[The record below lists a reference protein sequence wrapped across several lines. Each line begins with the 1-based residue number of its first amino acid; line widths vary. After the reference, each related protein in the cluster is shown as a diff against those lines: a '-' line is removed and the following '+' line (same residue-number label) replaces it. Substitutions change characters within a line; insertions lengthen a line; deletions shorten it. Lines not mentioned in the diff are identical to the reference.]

1 MSDTQYIAQSFLI
14 NMKESFKISTSG
26 YFVSAVDLFF
36 SEKDRNLP
44 VTVEIREVDPTSNLL
59 TNKYLPFSR
68 VYQQSNNINVST
80 DGSKPT
86 PFIFESPIYLQDN
99 REYAIVITPG
109 GGSPNYRV
117 WTSRLGGEDKIT
129 KNRVTEQPAVG
140 MLYASGVPV
149 PEEDLKFRLY
159 IADFDKSTSGTVV
172 VKNEPKDYFTIANS
186 AGGRLNKVGE
196 TVHGPSRV
204 VGSFSNTVDFSTS
217 IANGSIYAQGIT
229 SGAKGTLT
237 TFNGSYII
245 VKDVTIAAKFQSA
258 ESINIRTNVGV
269 GGISSGT
276 GTILAS
282 GSITS
287 VTTPVGTVSYYDEVN
302 SANVY
307 LHIANCSYVSSG
319 TACTYNRMFTPDT
332 YIKGQTDGY
341 TTRIVS
347 INNLQ
352 YDLANFQSRVLQPSN
367 TTIYAEGKFA
377 TSASTRDSSFIRINM
392 NDDTEFASPR
402 YVLSRSNESNTS
414 SSAASVA
421 VNRSTELKY
430 VLTSN
435 NRFASPAIDL
445 RQIHGTTVLNLIN
458 SNTDIGSSEDFVI
471 SGGNAKTRYITRKV
485 VLADGQDA
493 EDLRVYLTAYKPSGS
508 DIFVYYKILHAEDN
522 DTFEQTRWV
531 PMNRVVSEGFT
542 SSAIY
547 SSSSN
552 RNDFLELVYDIPT
565 FPTSLSGTVYD
576 PVGSILTGTV
586 STSAGSNTITGS
598 STSFNTQLSVGNV
611 IRISGLSGTYRI
623 HNIGGATSMTVTS
636 QPASSVS
643 NKDAFQVFA
652 INQSGSNT
660 TNSKIIEYRNSA
672 RARFV
677 GFKYFAIKIVL
688 VNQNSSNPPRIRDLR
703 AIALQR

>member
-1 MSDTQYIAQSFLI
+1 MSVTQYIAQSFLI

-26 YFVSAVDLFF
+26 YFVSAVDLYF
-36 SEKDRNLP
+36 SEKDSSLP

-68 VYQQSNNINVST
+68 VYQQSNNINTST

-86 PFIFESPIYLQDN
+86 PFIFECPIYLQDN
-99 REYAIVITPG
+99 REYAIVVTPG

-129 KNRVTEQPAVG
+129 TNRVTEQPAVG

-159 IADFDKSTSGTVV
+159 IADFDKSTSGSVV
-172 VKNEPKDYFTIANS
+172 VKNEPRDYFTIANS
-186 AGGRLNKVGE
+186 AGGRLSKVGE
-196 TVHGPSRV
+196 TVYGPSRL
-204 VGSFSNTVDFSTS
+204 VGTFANTRNFSAA
-217 IANGSIYAQGIT
+217 IANGSIYAQGFV

-237 TFNGSYII
+237 NFSGSFLT
-245 VKDVTIAAKFQSA
+245 VKDVTTAAKFRYD
-258 ESINIRTNVGV
+258 ERIRIRTNVGA
-269 GGISSGT
+269 GGVSLGT
-276 GTILAS
+276 GTIVGNS
-282 GSITS
+282 TGIMTS

-302 SANVY
+302 SANVF
-307 LHIANCSYVSSG
+307 LHIANCSYVNSG
-319 TACTYNRMFTPDT
+319 VACTANRMFTPNT
-332 YIKGQTDGY
+332 YIKGQNDGY
-341 TTRIVS
+341 TARIVT

-352 YDLANFQSRVLQPSN
+352 YDLENFQSRVIQPSN

-377 TSASTRDSSFIRINM
+377 TSTSTRDSSFIRINM
-392 NDDTEFASPR
+392 NDDTEFGSPR

-414 SSAASVA
+414 SSSATAA

-445 RQIHGTTVLNLIN
+445 RQIHATTVLNLIN
-458 SNTDIGSSEDFVI
+458 SNSTIGSSEDFVI
-471 SGGNAKTRYITRKV
+471 SGGNALTRYITRKV

-508 DIFVYYKILHAEDN
+508 DVFVYYKILNAEDN
-522 DTFEQTRWV
+522 DTFEQTRWI
-531 PMNRVVSEGFT
+531 PMDRVVSEGFT
-542 SSAIY
+542 SSVVY

-552 RNDFLELVYDIPT
+552 RNDFLELVYDVPT
-565 FPTSLSGTVYD
+565 Y
-576 PVGSILTGTV
+576 
-586 STSAGSNTITGS
+586 SNG
-598 STSFNTQLSVGNV
+598 
-611 IRISGLSGTYRI
+611 YR
-623 HNIGGATSMTVTS
+623 
-636 QPASSVS
+636 
-643 NKDAFQVFA
+643 
-652 INQSGSNT
+652 SGSNT
-660 TNSKIIEYRNSA
+660 TNSKIIEYRNSS

-677 GFKYFAIKIVL
+677 GYKYFAIKIVL
-688 VNQNSSNPPRIRDLR
+688 VNQNSSNPPRVRDLR

>member
-1 MSDTQYIAQSFLI
+1 MSTTQYIAQSFLI

-26 YFVSAVDLFF
+26 YFVSAVDLYF

-68 VYQQSNNINVST
+68 VYQQSNNINTST

-86 PFIFESPIYLQDN
+86 PFIFECPIYLQDN
-99 REYAIVITPG
+99 REYAIVVTPG

-117 WTSRLGGEDKIT
+117 WTSRLGGEDKIS

-159 IADFDKSTSGTVV
+159 IADFDKSTSGSVI
-172 VKNEPKDYFTIANS
+172 VKNEPKDYLTIANS
-186 AGGRLNKVGE
+186 AGGRLSKVGE
-196 TVHGPSRV
+196 TVYGPSRL
-204 VGSFSNTVDFSTS
+204 VGTFANTRSMAAV
-217 IANGSIYAQGIT
+217 ANGSLYVQGFV
-229 SGAKGTLT
+229 SGATGTLT
-237 TFNGSYII
+237 TFNGSYLV
-245 VKDVTIAAKFQSA
+245 VKDVTTSAKFKGG
-258 ESINIRTNVGV
+258 ERVRIRTNVGT
-269 GGISSGT
+269 GGISLGT
-276 GTILAS
+276 GTIVGNSS
-282 GSITS
+282 GAMTS

-307 LHIANCSYVSSG
+307 LHIANCSYVNSG
-319 TACTYNRMFTPDT
+319 VACTANRMFTPNT

-377 TSASTRDSSFIRINM
+377 TSSSTRDSSYIRINM
-392 NDDTEFASPR
+392 NDDTEFGSPR

-445 RQIHGTTVLNLIN
+445 RQIHATTVLNLIN

-471 SGGNAKTRYITRKV
+471 SGGRALARYITRKV

-508 DIFVYYKILHAEDN
+508 DVFVYYKILHAEDN
-522 DTFEQTRWV
+522 DTFEQTRWI
-531 PMNRVVSEGFT
+531 PMDRVVSEGFT
-542 SSAIY
+542 SSAVY

-552 RNDFLELVYDIPT
+552 RNDFLELVYDVPT
-565 FPTSLSGTVYD
+565 YSNGYRSG
-576 PVGSILTGTV
+576 
-586 STSAGSNTITGS
+586 A
-598 STSFNTQLSVGNV
+598 
-611 IRISGLSGTYRI
+611 
-623 HNIGGATSMTVTS
+623 
-636 QPASSVS
+636 
-643 NKDAFQVFA
+643 
-652 INQSGSNT
+652 NT

-677 GFKYFAIKIVL
+677 GYKYFAIKIVL
-688 VNQNSSNPPRIRDLR
+688 VNQNSSNPPRVRDLR